1 MVIHIVIKINHKLF
15 DNKCMILYNSIW
27 VGVVLLYIFL
37 SSYYLFQFEIYYLFW
52 FWFNRFLLSVIMSLT
67 TWCYC
72 FWIDIGYLPLP
83 YIYILTLSKYF
94 YIYFFLLTN
103 CYKFRIFIQI
113 SQCSFNF
120 IVFAVILYWVISF
133 YIDDYQISSHFLL
146 LLSQLLL
153 WNHNF

>member
-1 MVIHIVIKINHKLF
+1 MVIHIIIKINHKLF
-15 DNKCMILYNSIW
+15 DNKYMILYNSIL
-27 VGVVLLYIFL
+27 VRVVLLYIFL

-52 FWFNRFLLSVIMSLT
+52 FWFNRFLLSVIMSFT

-103 CYKFRIFIQI
+103 CYKFWIFSQI

-120 IVFAVILYWVISF
+120 IVFAVILYWVISL
-133 YIDDYQISSHFLL
+133 YINDYQICSHFLL
-146 LLSQLLL
+146 
-153 WNHNF
+153 